1 MQIFAAGVCDVA
13 KSRRSRRVVPSIL
26 KTPITYPRDSMF
38 VRGTDCIEAQY
49 DQRIQAALGFYGID
63 ASRPDAYRE
72 LIIALGKERFP
83 SGFLVIQEG
92 TPISG
97 NKPQWNL
104 DRQVQL
110 VAFVQARR
118 ADGWSYEE
126 AAAEYA
132 ETHALRIST
141 KSILARFYDSL
152 REIKRLGILD
162 VIYRNGVSFFSV
174 EWVGSALLFSA

>member
-1 MQIFAAGVCDVA
+1 MA
-13 KSRRSRRVVPSIL
+13 KLRRSRRAVPSIL
-26 KTPITYPRDSMF
+26 KTPITYPRSSSF
-38 VRGTDCIEAQY
+38 VRGTDRIEAQY
-49 DQRIQAALGFYGID
+49 DQRIQAALRFYGID

-97 NKPQWNL
+97 NKPQWNVE
-104 DRQVQL
+104 RQVQL

-118 ADGWSYEE
+118 ADGWTYEQ

-132 ETHALRIST
+132 ETYALRIST

-152 REIKRLGILD
+152 RELKRLGILEAT
-162 VIYRNGVSFFSV
+162 YRKRVSFFV
-174 EWVGSALLFSA
+174 EWAASTLLFSV